1 MQHQWTETRSFFFL
15 TDSMSIKCVKLH
27 IINMGIIKTRDY
39 VLASR
44 VSIGGY
50 SVPDQK
56 IN

>member
-1 MQHQWTETRSFFFL
+1 MKHQWTETRSFFL